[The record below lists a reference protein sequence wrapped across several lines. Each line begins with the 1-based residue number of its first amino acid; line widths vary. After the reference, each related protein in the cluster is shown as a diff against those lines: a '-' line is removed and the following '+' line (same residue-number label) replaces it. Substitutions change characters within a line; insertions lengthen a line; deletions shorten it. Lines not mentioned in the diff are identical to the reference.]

1 MSIGIRPRIEDVQI
15 VDRKGNPIV
24 HANDGTKIKGNGT
37 FTIFTGRG
45 VFIQLAVWQD
55 HDGGSLYFT
64 DENDLEIGALPFS
77 DFLALTDWGG
87 TMPARSLLLT
97 NGLKVVVA
105 DAANFRAIASFF
117 KAGGTP

>member
-1 MSIGIRPRIEDVQI
+1 MGTRPRIEDVQI

-24 HANDGTKIKGNGT
+24 HANDGTKISGNGT
-37 FTIFTGRG
+37 VTIFEGRG
-45 VFIQLAVWQD
+45 VFIHLAVWQD
-55 HDGGSLYFT
+55 HDGGTLYFT
-64 DENDLEIGALPFS
+64 DGDDAEIGALPFS

-117 KAGGTP
+117 KEGGTP